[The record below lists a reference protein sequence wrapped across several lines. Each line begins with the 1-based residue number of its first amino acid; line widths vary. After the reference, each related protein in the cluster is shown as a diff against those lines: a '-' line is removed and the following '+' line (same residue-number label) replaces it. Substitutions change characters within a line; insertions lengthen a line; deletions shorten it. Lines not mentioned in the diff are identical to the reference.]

1 MEKLIDRSLVGV
13 IIVLIITGFFLY
25 QTKTKSRMETN
36 LDRYM
41 PQNHPAFIYSDKAEK
56 WFDIKDGIIIAIE
69 NPHGIFNYETL
80 KKVKKLTKELQ
91 KMPEIDENDVTSLY
105 TADNIVGTEDGLDVK
120 AFYKR
125 VPRDSE
131 ALQELRK
138 KVVTNDM
145 VFGKLVSKDEKVAII
160 VARIGD
166 DVFSQDFY
174 HRILELAKK
183 YEGPEKIYVAGRPIV
198 EGTLAYLGPRDM
210 KRMVPIVILVI
221 TLVLF
226 LLLRNWKSTLV
237 TLIVVVFSSIWTFG
251 LMATLHV
258 PIYAVSTMIPVML
271 IAIGIA
277 YGVHLYSHLFHYM
290 EENPGISR
298 KEATLN
304 MLKEMWKPVMMAAVT
319 TMVGFVSLLTS
330 EVYPVKYFGI
340 FSAFGVGVAFI
351 LSIILIP
358 AANMLMGSPG
368 RYKKTELIDNEEAI
382 INKRRFAHRF
392 ADFLISHKLLVYIV
406 TLVVIGISVYGTT
419 KVWINSSFLDKFEKN
434 SEIRKTDR
442 FINQHFGGTSTL
454 NVILE
459 GKEPG
464 TFKKPEVLKLVDK
477 MQTDAVHSL
486 KVVGDGFSLVDFIK
500 RMNKV
505 MHSDSAR
512 YNTIPSDR
520 NLIAQYLLLYEMSG
534 DPKKLWQVTTEDYRK
549 LNVTLQ
555 LKSDNSKALQSVI
568 NTVNKYRDDF
578 NKLGISMNFAGS
590 GYKAYVFTDLI
601 LKGQISSLLLSLLI
615 VIVLLSVMFRS
626 FKIGLIGSIP
636 IAITTIISF
645 GVMGILGIPL
655 SSTTA
660 LISSIAI
667 GIGIDYAVHFIDR
680 YRINAKIYREKK
692 LAAKEAILDEVKSI
706 PDPLSEEDIYE
717 SKTLTSHSTMHHSGT
732 AILYNAVV
740 VIAGFLVLL
749 FSVFPPNRALGLLV
763 SLNMFTSFAGTL
775 TIMFVILYISNIYF
789 EKTAKRRFK

>member
-1 MEKLIDRSLVGV
+1 MEKLLGKSFIGV
-13 IIVLIITGFFLY
+13 IVILLITGFFFY

-36 LDRYM
+36 LDKYM

-69 NPHGIFNYETL
+69 NPHGVFNYGTL
-80 KKVKKLTKELQ
+80 KKIKKLTKELQ
-91 KMPEIDENDVTSLY
+91 KMPEIDKKDVTSLY

-125 VPRDSE
+125 VPKDSE

-138 KVVTNDM
+138 KVITNDM
-145 VFGKLVSKDEKVAII
+145 VFGKLVSKDEKVAIV

-166 DVFSQDFY
+166 NVFSQDFY
-174 HRILELAKK
+174 HRILKLAQK

-210 KRMVPIVILVI
+210 KRMVPIVIVVI

-226 LLLRNWKSTLV
+226 MLLRSWKSTLI
-237 TLIVVVFSSIWTFG
+237 TLIVVIFSSIWTFG
-251 LMATLHV
+251 LMATLGV

-304 MLKEMWKPVMMAAVT
+304 MIKEMWKPVMMAAVT

-340 FSAFGVGVAFI
+340 FSAFGVGVAFL
-351 LSIILIP
+351 LSMILIP
-358 AANMLMGSPG
+358 AANMLFGLPKKH
-368 RYKKTELIDNEEAI
+368 KKTELMEEDEVV
-382 INKRRFAHRF
+382 NKRKFAHKF
-392 ADFLISHKLLVYIV
+392 ADFLISHKRLVYLV

-419 KVWINSSFLDKFEKN
+419 KVWINSSFLDKFEKD

-464 TFKKPEVLKLVDK
+464 TFKDPEVLKLVDK
-477 MQTDAVHSL
+477 MQTDVVHSL
-486 KVVGDGFSLVDFIK
+486 RVVGDAFSLVDFIK

-505 MHSDSAR
+505 MHADSVK
-512 YNTIPSDR
+512 YNTIPRDR

-534 DPKKLWQVTTEDYRK
+534 DPDKLWQVTTEDYKK
-549 LNVTLQ
+549 LNVTFQ
-555 LKSDNSKALQSVI
+555 LKSDNSKALQSAI

-578 NKLGISMNFAGS
+578 KKLGVNLNFAGS

-615 VIVLLSVMFRS
+615 VIVLLSIMFRS
-626 FKIGLIGSIP
+626 LKIGLIGSIP

-680 YRINAKIYREKK
+680 YRINARIYRDKK
-692 LAAKEAILDEVKSI
+692 LVAEEAILDEVKSL
-706 PDPLSEEDIYE
+706 PNPLKEEDIYE

-775 TIMFVILYISNIYF
+775 TIMFVILYVSNIYF
-789 EKTAKRRFK
+789 ENKLKKEA

>member
-1 MEKLIDRSLVGV
+1 MKIEKLLEKSLVGV
-13 IIVLIITGFFLY
+13 IVILIITGFFLY

-36 LDRYM
+36 LDKYM

-69 NPHGIFNYETL
+69 NPHGVFNYETL
-80 KKVKKLTKELQ
+80 RKIKKITKELQ
-91 KMPEIDENDVTSLY
+91 KMPEIDKDDVTSLY
-105 TADNIVGTEDGLDVK
+105 TADNIVGSEEGLDVK

-125 VPRDSE
+125 VPKDSE
-131 ALQELRK
+131 ALQELRN

-145 VFGKLVSKDEKVAII
+145 VFGKLVSKDEKVAIV

-166 DVFSQDFY
+166 NVFSQDFY

-226 LLLRNWKSTLV
+226 MLLRSWKSTLI
-237 TLIVVVFSSIWTFG
+237 TLIVVIFSSIWTFG
-251 LMATLHV
+251 LMATLNV

-290 EENPGISR
+290 EENPGVSR

-304 MLKEMWKPVMMAAVT
+304 MIKEMWKPVMMAAIT

-330 EVYPVKYFGI
+330 QVYPVKYFGV
-340 FSAFGVGVAFI
+340 FSAFGVGIAFL
-351 LSIILIP
+351 LSMILIP
-358 AANMLMGSPG
+358 ATNVLFGLPG
-368 RYKKTELIDNEEAI
+368 KHKKITLIEEDGVV
-382 INKRRFAHRF
+382 NKRKFAHKF
-392 ADFLISHKLLVYIV
+392 ADSLISHRKLVYLI
-406 TLVVIGISVYGTT
+406 TFLVIGMSVYGTT
-419 KVWINSSFLDKFEKN
+419 RVWINSSFLDKFEKD

-464 TFKKPEVLKLVDK
+464 TFKAPKVLKLVDR
-477 MQTDAVHSL
+477 MQTDVVHSL
-486 KVVGDGFSLVDFIK
+486 RVVGDAFSLVDFIK

-505 MHSDSAR
+505 MHADSAK
-512 YNTIPSDR
+512 YNNIPPDR
-520 NLIAQYLLLYEMSG
+520 DLIAQYLLLYEMSG
-534 DPKKLWQVTTEDYRK
+534 DPAKLWQVTTEDYKK
-549 LNVTLQ
+549 LNVTFQ
-555 LKSDNSKALQSVI
+555 LKSDNSKALKSAI
-568 NTVNKYRDDF
+568 NLINKYRDEF
-578 NKLGISMNFAGS
+578 KKLGVTLNFAGS

-601 LKGQISSLLLSLLI
+601 LKGQISSLILSLLI
-615 VIVLLSVMFRS
+615 VIVLLSIMFRS
-626 FKIGLIGSIP
+626 LKIGIIGSIP

-680 YRINAKIYREKK
+680 YRINARIYQNKK
-692 LAAKEAILDEVKSI
+692 LLSEEVILDEVKSL
-706 PDPLSEEDIYE
+706 PNPLKEEDVYE
-717 SKTLTSHSTMHHSGT
+717 GKILASHSTMHHSGT

-740 VIAGFLVLL
+740 VIAGFLVLM

-775 TIMFVILYISNIYF
+775 TIMFVILYVSNIYF
-789 EKTAKRRFK
+789 EKKLKKEA

>member
-1 MEKLIDRSLVGV
+1 MNIEKLLGKSFIGV
-13 IIVLIITGFFLY
+13 IVILLITGFFFY

-36 LDRYM
+36 LDKYM

-69 NPHGIFNYETL
+69 NPHGVFNYGTL
-80 KKVKKLTKELQ
+80 KKIKNLTKELQ
-91 KMPEIDENDVTSLY
+91 KMPEIDKKDVTSLY

-125 VPRDSE
+125 VPKDSE
-131 ALQELRK
+131 ALRELRQ
-138 KVVTNDM
+138 KVITNDM
-145 VFGKLVSKDEKVAII
+145 VFGKLVSKDEKVAIV

-166 DVFSQDFY
+166 NVFSQDFY
-174 HRILELAKK
+174 HRILELAQK

-210 KRMVPIVILVI
+210 KRMVPIVIVVI

-226 LLLRNWKSTLV
+226 LLLRSWKSTFI
-237 TLIVVVFSSIWTFG
+237 TLIVVIFSSIWTFG
-251 LMATLHV
+251 LMATLGV

-304 MLKEMWKPVMMAAVT
+304 MIKEMWKPVMMAAVT

-340 FSAFGVGVAFI
+340 FSAFGVGVAFL
-351 LSIILIP
+351 LSMILIP
-358 AANMLMGSPG
+358 AANMLFGLP
-368 RYKKTELIDNEEAI
+368 RKHKKAELMEEDEV
-382 INKRRFAHRF
+382 INKRKFAHKF
-392 ADFLISHKLLVYIV
+392 ADFLISHKRLVYLI

-419 KVWINSSFLDKFEKN
+419 KVWINSSFLDKFEKD

-464 TFKKPEVLKLVDK
+464 TFKDPEVLKLVDK
-477 MQTDAVHSL
+477 MQTDVVHSL
-486 KVVGDGFSLVDFIK
+486 RVVGDAFSLVDFIK

-505 MHSDSAR
+505 MHADSVK
-512 YNTIPSDR
+512 YNTIPRDK

-534 DPKKLWQVTTEDYRK
+534 DPDKLWQVTTEDYKK
-549 LNVTLQ
+549 LNVTFQ
-555 LKSDNSKALQSVI
+555 LKSDNSKALQSAI

-578 NKLGISMNFAGS
+578 KKLGVNLNFAGS

-601 LKGQISSLLLSLLI
+601 LKGQISSLLLSLII
-615 VIVLLSVMFRS
+615 VIVLLSIMFRS
-626 FKIGLIGSIP
+626 LKIGLIGSIP

-680 YRINAKIYREKK
+680 YRINARIYRDKK
-692 LAAKEAILDEVKSI
+692 LVAEEAILDEVKSL
-706 PDPLSEEDIYE
+706 PNPLKEEDIYE
-717 SKTLTSHSTMHHSGT
+717 SKTLTSHSTMLHSGT

-775 TIMFVILYISNIYF
+775 TIMFVILYVSNIYF
-789 EKTAKRRFK
+789 EKKFKKEA